1 MSNCLTANSLVSMS
15 QFIEMFEGDKY
26 PSVKLSYIASEW
38 LKGQSFRKDDIV
50 DNGNSMC
57 IHYGE
62 LFTKYG
68 PIINQVLSRTNV
80 EGKRTSKVGDIL
92 FPASDVTPNGLARCS
107 MLPYDNIILG
117 GDIIVLRP
125 KRDCNA
131 AYLSYAINQQTAQ
144 LLIRVNGAVVKH
156 MSAKALM
163 TVVIPMP
170 PLEEQ
175 NRFVSLA
182 QQADKSKFVGSK
194 SQFIEMFE
202 NHNYMSVP
210 LAELIDKSFPGEWGT
225 EDENGNGTKV
235 IRTTNITNSDK
246 LDLSDVVTR
255 NIVAA
260 KLQKKQL
267 CRGDILL
274 ERSGGTKDN
283 PVGRV
288 AYFDEDGVFVTN
300 NFTQTLR
307 CNNNIESRYLFYFLY
322 YFYNLNKMKIRSM
335 GNQTTG
341 IQNLNM
347 DDYMQISVIVP
358 PRDLQKQF
366 ISIVTQAD
374 KSKFELRQAIEK
386 IDKVMKSLLQ

>member
-1 MSNCLTANSLVSMS
+1 MS

-26 PSVKLSYIASEW
+26 PSVKLSDIASEW

-50 DNGNSMC
+50 DNGNLMC

-182 QQADKSKFVGSK
+182 QQADKS
-194 SQFIEMFE
+194 E
-202 NHNYMSVP
+202 
-210 LAELIDKSFPGEWGT
+210 
-225 EDENGNGTKV
+225 
-235 IRTTNITNSDK
+235 
-246 LDLSDVVTR
+246 
-255 NIVAA
+255 
-260 KLQKKQL
+260 
-267 CRGDILL
+267 
-274 ERSGGTKDN
+274 
-283 PVGRV
+283 
-288 AYFDEDGVFVTN
+288 
-300 NFTQTLR
+300 
-307 CNNNIESRYLFYFLY
+307 
-322 YFYNLNKMKIRSM
+322 
-335 GNQTTG
+335 
-341 IQNLNM
+341 
-347 DDYMQISVIVP
+347 
-358 PRDLQKQF
+358 
-366 ISIVTQAD
+366 
-374 KSKFELRQAIEK
+374 FELRKSIEAIDQV
-386 IDKVMKSLLQ
+386 IKSLINNIK

>member
-1 MSNCLTANSLVSMS
+1 MKIVRLGEVAKRANTKEDKDNTDRIYYAAGEHIIPGELRIKEGGLIEGSTIGPMFYFGFKAGQLLLHSRSFMLKKAAVADFDGICSEKVFVLETIDSNILLQEYLPFVVQNDNFWEYAEENKSGSVNFFLNWDVVADYEFELPSIEEQRVLADKLWAAYELKEAYKKMIVATDEMVKS

-26 PSVKLSYIASEW
+26 PSVKLSDIASEW

-182 QQADKSKFVGSK
+182 QQADKSKF
-194 SQFIEMFE
+194 
-202 NHNYMSVP
+202 
-210 LAELIDKSFPGEWGT
+210 
-225 EDENGNGTKV
+225 
-235 IRTTNITNSDK
+235 
-246 LDLSDVVTR
+246 
-255 NIVAA
+255 
-260 KLQKKQL
+260 
-267 CRGDILL
+267 
-274 ERSGGTKDN
+274 
-283 PVGRV
+283 
-288 AYFDEDGVFVTN
+288 
-300 NFTQTLR
+300 
-307 CNNNIESRYLFYFLY
+307 
-322 YFYNLNKMKIRSM
+322 
-335 GNQTTG
+335 
-341 IQNLNM
+341 
-347 DDYMQISVIVP
+347 
-358 PRDLQKQF
+358 
-366 ISIVTQAD
+366 
-374 KSKFELRQAIEK
+374 ELRQAIDK

>member
-1 MSNCLTANSLVSMS
+1 MAIKLLSDLVTVVSEHISNPSTSGFEIFVGLEHYDAGEPVITRFGSTANLESSVKHFIEGDILVARRNVYLKRAGVVKFEGVTSGDSIVLRVKDECYKDIIPFILNTEEFWDYAEQNSDGTMSKRLAPDVLLEYECDIPDNHKDIAKKLWAAYELKEAYKKMIAATDEMVKSKFVGFKS

-26 PSVKLSYIASEW
+26 PSVKLSDIASEW

-182 QQADKSKFVGSK
+182 QQADKSKY
-194 SQFIEMFE
+194 I
-202 NHNYMSVP
+202 N
-210 LAELIDKSFPGEWGT
+210 
-225 EDENGNGTKV
+225 
-235 IRTTNITNSDK
+235 
-246 LDLSDVVTR
+246 
-255 NIVAA
+255 
-260 KLQKKQL
+260 
-267 CRGDILL
+267 
-274 ERSGGTKDN
+274 
-283 PVGRV
+283 
-288 AYFDEDGVFVTN
+288 
-300 NFTQTLR
+300 
-307 CNNNIESRYLFYFLY
+307 
-322 YFYNLNKMKIRSM
+322 
-335 GNQTTG
+335 
-341 IQNLNM
+341 
-347 DDYMQISVIVP
+347 
-358 PRDLQKQF
+358 
-366 ISIVTQAD
+366 
-374 KSKFELRQAIEK
+374 
-386 IDKVMKSLLQ
+386 

>member
-1 MSNCLTANSLVSMS
+1 MSQFIEMFGDKEFSIKKWSEVLTITNGKAYKEEYQENGIYPIYGSGGIMGYGDKKLCNGDTVILGRKGNINSPIYVKTDYWVVDTAFCLEVDKDVLDTKFFHYWCTQFNFLKFNKQAVLPSLTKSDLLTIEISIPSMDQQKLFVDIIEQADKSKFVGFKS

-26 PSVKLSYIASEW
+26 PSVKLSDIASEW

-175 NRFVSLA
+175 KRFVSLA
-182 QQADKSKFVGSK
+182 QQADKSK
-194 SQFIEMFE
+194 
-202 NHNYMSVP
+202 
-210 LAELIDKSFPGEWGT
+210 
-225 EDENGNGTKV
+225 
-235 IRTTNITNSDK
+235 
-246 LDLSDVVTR
+246 
-255 NIVAA
+255 
-260 KLQKKQL
+260 
-267 CRGDILL
+267 
-274 ERSGGTKDN
+274 
-283 PVGRV
+283 
-288 AYFDEDGVFVTN
+288 YF
-300 NFTQTLR
+300 
-307 CNNNIESRYLFYFLY
+307 S
-322 YFYNLNKMKIRSM
+322 
-335 GNQTTG
+335 
-341 IQNLNM
+341 
-347 DDYMQISVIVP
+347 
-358 PRDLQKQF
+358 
-366 ISIVTQAD
+366 
-374 KSKFELRQAIEK
+374 
-386 IDKVMKSLLQ
+386 

>member
-1 MSNCLTANSLVSMS
+1 MS

-26 PSVKLSYIASEW
+26 PSVKLSDIASEW

-182 QQADKSKFVGSK
+182 QQADKS
-194 SQFIEMFE
+194 QFIEMFFSGK
-202 NHNYMSVP
+202 YT
-210 LAELIDKSFPGEWGT
+210 AEKLREHIE
-225 EDENGNGTKV
+225 V
-235 IRTTNITNSDK
+235 IRGVSYK
-246 LDLSDVVTR
+246 PSDVCNAHSENASIILR
-255 NIVAA
+255 SNNIDGGQINFDDLVFVDSERVSEQQVLNAGDIVMCGSNGSKKLVGKAA
-260 KLQKKQL
+260 MLQKLPK
-267 CRGDILL
+267 
-274 ERSGGTKDN
+274 ERTSFGAFCLGIRCKSTL
-283 PVGRV
+283 VSEYL
-288 AYFDEDGVFVTN
+288 ATYF
-300 NFTQTLR
+300 QTSLYR
-307 CNNNIESRYLFYFLY
+307 EKIESLGSGS
-322 YFYNLNKMKIRSM
+322 NILNIKPDHI
-335 GNQTTG
+335 
-341 IQNLNM
+341 
-347 DDYMQISVIVP
+347 Y
-358 PRDLQKQF
+358 DLEIPIPSYEEQKAF
-366 ISIVTQAD
+366 VSIVKQAD
-374 KSKFELRQAIEK
+374 KSKYIN
-386 IDKVMKSLLQ
+386 

>member
-1 MSNCLTANSLVSMS
+1 MNMTYRFDEIAINSTAKKKPVESDKFHYVGLEHIDSGSFEITRWGSDVAPVGEKLIMQKGDVLFGKRRAYQRKVAIAPFDGIFSAHGMVLRPKEDVICKEFFPFFLSSNQFMDTAIRISVGGLSPTINWKDLQKQEFELPSIEEQRVLADKLWAAYELKEAYKKMIAATDEMVKS

-26 PSVKLSYIASEW
+26 PSVKLSDIASEW

-182 QQADKSKFVGSK
+182 QQADKSKF
-194 SQFIEMFE
+194 
-202 NHNYMSVP
+202 
-210 LAELIDKSFPGEWGT
+210 
-225 EDENGNGTKV
+225 
-235 IRTTNITNSDK
+235 
-246 LDLSDVVTR
+246 
-255 NIVAA
+255 
-260 KLQKKQL
+260 
-267 CRGDILL
+267 
-274 ERSGGTKDN
+274 
-283 PVGRV
+283 
-288 AYFDEDGVFVTN
+288 
-300 NFTQTLR
+300 
-307 CNNNIESRYLFYFLY
+307 
-322 YFYNLNKMKIRSM
+322 
-335 GNQTTG
+335 
-341 IQNLNM
+341 
-347 DDYMQISVIVP
+347 
-358 PRDLQKQF
+358 
-366 ISIVTQAD
+366 
-374 KSKFELRQAIEK
+374 ELRQAIDK
-386 IDKVMKSLLQ
+386 IDKVMKSLLK

>member
-1 MSNCLTANSLVSMS
+1 MKLNGHVDIIRGVSYKPSDVVSSLDANSVGILRANNIANGEINTNEMVYVDQSRVSDAQRIRIGDIIVCASSGSQSLVGKAAINKNLTREYAHGAFCLLIRCNNTILPKYLNIYLQTALYRNQIESLSCGSNILNIKADHLTSLDIPIPDIKQQSDFVTIIEQADKSKFVGFKS

-26 PSVKLSYIASEW
+26 PSVKLSDIASEW

-50 DNGNSMC
+50 DNGNSTC

-156 MSAKALM
+156 LSAKALM

-182 QQADKSKFVGSK
+182 QQADKSKF
-194 SQFIEMFE
+194 
-202 NHNYMSVP
+202 
-210 LAELIDKSFPGEWGT
+210 
-225 EDENGNGTKV
+225 
-235 IRTTNITNSDK
+235 
-246 LDLSDVVTR
+246 
-255 NIVAA
+255 
-260 KLQKKQL
+260 
-267 CRGDILL
+267 
-274 ERSGGTKDN
+274 
-283 PVGRV
+283 
-288 AYFDEDGVFVTN
+288 
-300 NFTQTLR
+300 
-307 CNNNIESRYLFYFLY
+307 
-322 YFYNLNKMKIRSM
+322 
-335 GNQTTG
+335 
-341 IQNLNM
+341 
-347 DDYMQISVIVP
+347 
-358 PRDLQKQF
+358 
-366 ISIVTQAD
+366 
-374 KSKFELRQAIEK
+374 ELRQAIEK

>member
-1 MSNCLTANSLVSMS
+1 MS

-26 PSVKLSYIASEW
+26 PSVKLSDIASEW

-117 GDIIVLRP
+117 GDIIVFRP

-182 QQADKSKFVGSK
+182 QQADKSKFVDFK
-194 SQFIEMFE
+194 SQFIEMFGDYE
-202 NHNYMSVP
+202 MTVNFGDLFSSVRNGANIKQGAISGGIP
-210 LAELIDKSFPGEWGT
+210 ITRIETISEGEVNRDKMGYAG
-225 EDENGNGTKV
+225 
-235 IRTTNITNSDK
+235 
-246 LDLSDVVTR
+246 
-255 NIVAA
+255 IVDNTYSSYY
-260 KLQKKQL
+260 LQD
-267 CRGDILL
+267 GDILVSHINSIKHIGKCAL
-274 ERSGGTKDN
+274 YQRINDETIIHGMNLLCLRPYKDIVHPQYLTYLLRSSIMRKLILDITKPAVNQASFTVKDLCKLKVML
-283 PVGRV
+283 PPMSEQEEFV
-288 AYFDEDGVFVTN
+288 A
-300 NFTQTLR
+300 
-307 CNNNIESRYLFYFLY
+307 
-322 YFYNLNKMKIRSM
+322 
-335 GNQTTG
+335 
-341 IQNLNM
+341 
-347 DDYMQISVIVP
+347 IV
-358 PRDLQKQF
+358 K
-366 ISIVTQAD
+366 QAD
-374 KSKFELRQAIEK
+374 KSKYF
-386 IDKVMKSLLQ
+386 S

>member
-1 MSNCLTANSLVSMS
+1 MS

-182 QQADKSKFVGSK
+182 QQADKSKFVGFK
-194 SQFIEMFE
+194 SQFIEMSKAWPV
-202 NHNYMSVP
+202 MK
-210 LAELIDKSFPGEWGT
+210 L
-225 EDENGNGTKV
+225 NGHV
-235 IRTTNITNSDK
+235 DIIRGVSYK
-246 LDLSDVVTR
+246 PSDVVSSLDANSVGILR
-255 NIVAA
+255 ANNIANGEINTNEMVYVDQSRVSDA
-260 KLQKKQL
+260 Q
-267 CRGDILL
+267 RIRIGDIIVCASSGSQSLVGKAAINKNLTREYAHGAFCLL
-274 ERSGGTKDN
+274 I
-283 PVGRV
+283 
-288 AYFDEDGVFVTN
+288 
-300 NFTQTLR
+300 R
-307 CNNNIESRYLFYFLY
+307 CNNTILPKYLNIYLQTALYRNQIESLSCGS
-322 YFYNLNKMKIRSM
+322 NILNIKADHLTSLDIP
-335 GNQTTG
+335 
-341 IQNLNM
+341 IP
-347 DDYMQISVIVP
+347 DI
-358 PRDLQKQF
+358 KQQSDF
-366 ISIVTQAD
+366 VTIIEQAD
-374 KSKFELRQAIEK
+374 KSKYF
-386 IDKVMKSLLQ
+386 S

>member
-1 MSNCLTANSLVSMS
+1 MS

-26 PSVKLSYIASEW
+26 PSVKLSDIASEW

-182 QQADKSKFVGSK
+182 QQADKSKFVGFK
-194 SQFIEMFE
+194 SQFIEMSKAWPV
-202 NHNYMSVP
+202 MK
-210 LAELIDKSFPGEWGT
+210 L
-225 EDENGNGTKV
+225 NGHV
-235 IRTTNITNSDK
+235 DIIRGVSYK
-246 LDLSDVVTR
+246 PSDVVSSLDANSVGILR
-255 NIVAA
+255 ANNIANGEINTNEMVYVDQARVSDA
-260 KLQKKQL
+260 Q
-267 CRGDILL
+267 RIRIGDIVVCASSGSQSLVGKAAINKNLTREYAHGAFCLL
-274 ERSGGTKDN
+274 I
-283 PVGRV
+283 
-288 AYFDEDGVFVTN
+288 
-300 NFTQTLR
+300 R
-307 CNNNIESRYLFYFLY
+307 CNNTILPKYLNIYLQTALYRNQIESLSCGS
-322 YFYNLNKMKIRSM
+322 NILNIKADHLTSLDIP
-335 GNQTTG
+335 
-341 IQNLNM
+341 IP
-347 DDYMQISVIVP
+347 DI
-358 PRDLQKQF
+358 KQQSDF
-366 ISIVTQAD
+366 VTIIEQAD
-374 KSKFELRQAIEK
+374 KSKYF
-386 IDKVMKSLLQ
+386 S

>member
-1 MSNCLTANSLVSMS
+1 MS

-26 PSVKLSYIASEW
+26 PSVKLSDIASEW

-182 QQADKSKFVGSK
+182 QQADKSKFVGFK
-194 SQFIEMFE
+194 SQFIEMFGDINDNSNGIPFDE
-202 NHNYMSVP
+202 IFYDDTKSATKISASEYLSSGQYAIYDQSQDTQICGYSNDDDGVNMDYPVILFGDHSRVVK
-210 LAELIDKSFPGEWGT
+210 LIDRPFYIGADGVKI
-225 EDENGNGTKV
+225 
-235 IRTTNITNSDK
+235 IRSK
-246 LDLSDVVTR
+246 QFDL
-255 NIVAA
+255 NIVFAYYMIKYCYIPETGYNRHFKYL
-260 KLQKKQL
+260 KLKRFFAPDREKQ
-267 CRGDILL
+267 
-274 ERSGGTKDN
+274 N
-283 PVGRV
+283 QFV
-288 AYFDEDGVFVTN
+288 AIA
-300 NFTQTLR
+300 Q
-307 CNNNIESRYLFYFLY
+307 
-322 YFYNLNKMKIRSM
+322 
-335 GNQTTG
+335 
-341 IQNLNM
+341 
-347 DDYMQISVIVP
+347 
-358 PRDLQKQF
+358 
-366 ISIVTQAD
+366 QAD
-374 KSKFELRQAIEK
+374 KSKYLN
-386 IDKVMKSLLQ
+386 

>member
-1 MSNCLTANSLVSMS
+1 MFGSGHWEQKCLGEVGTFKRGGGFQKSDYVECGIPCIHYGQIHTKFGPFIYSHISEISSDLECKTKFASKGDLIIAITSEDTEGSCKSTAWLGDYPVAVGGHAAIFHHSMNPVYMSFFFKSVLFNHAKMEYIHGTKVCEIKPDDIAKILVPYPPMSLQEEFSSIAQQADKSKFVGFKS

-26 PSVKLSYIASEW
+26 PYVKLSDIASEW

-156 MSAKALM
+156 LSAKALM

-182 QQADKSKFVGSK
+182 QQADKSKLVLL
-194 SQFIEMFE
+194 Q
-202 NHNYMSVP
+202 
-210 LAELIDKSFPGEWGT
+210 
-225 EDENGNGTKV
+225 
-235 IRTTNITNSDK
+235 
-246 LDLSDVVTR
+246 
-255 NIVAA
+255 IV
-260 KLQKKQL
+260 
-267 CRGDILL
+267 
-274 ERSGGTKDN
+274 
-283 PVGRV
+283 
-288 AYFDEDGVFVTN
+288 
-300 NFTQTLR
+300 
-307 CNNNIESRYLFYFLY
+307 
-322 YFYNLNKMKIRSM
+322 
-335 GNQTTG
+335 
-341 IQNLNM
+341 
-347 DDYMQISVIVP
+347 
-358 PRDLQKQF
+358 
-366 ISIVTQAD
+366 
-374 KSKFELRQAIEK
+374 
-386 IDKVMKSLLQ
+386 KSLNYNIN

>member
-1 MSNCLTANSLVSMS
+1 MRLGDIARESRETFKGDKTDVPIVGLEHLISQELRFTDYEVNTDSTFTKSFRKGQILFGRRRAYLKKAAIAEIDGVCSGDITVIEAIPGKVDSQLLPFIIQNDRLFDFAVSRSAGGLSPRVKWEHLADYELELPSIEEQRVLAKKLWAAYELKEAYKKMIAAIDEMVKS

-26 PSVKLSYIASEW
+26 PSVKLSDIASEW

-68 PIINQVLSRTNV
+68 PIINQVLSRTDV

-182 QQADKSKFVGSK
+182 QQADKSKF
-194 SQFIEMFE
+194 
-202 NHNYMSVP
+202 
-210 LAELIDKSFPGEWGT
+210 EL
-225 EDENGNGTKV
+225 
-235 IRTTNITNSDK
+235 
-246 LDLSDVVTR
+246 
-255 NIVAA
+255 
-260 KLQKKQL
+260 Q
-267 CRGDILL
+267 
-274 ERSGGTKDN
+274 
-283 PVGRV
+283 
-288 AYFDEDGVFVTN
+288 
-300 NFTQTLR
+300 
-307 CNNNIESRYLFYFLY
+307 
-322 YFYNLNKMKIRSM
+322 
-335 GNQTTG
+335 
-341 IQNLNM
+341 
-347 DDYMQISVIVP
+347 
-358 PRDLQKQF
+358 
-366 ISIVTQAD
+366 
-374 KSKFELRQAIEK
+374 QAIDK